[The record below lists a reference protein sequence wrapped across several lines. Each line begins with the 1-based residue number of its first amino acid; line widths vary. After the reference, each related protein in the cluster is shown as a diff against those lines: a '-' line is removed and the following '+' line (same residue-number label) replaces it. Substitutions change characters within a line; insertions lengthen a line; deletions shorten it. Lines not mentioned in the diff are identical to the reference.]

1 MATTLTPLA
10 PPPDMN
16 AQAVQ
21 PVNLPGQPFAVAKP
35 EPIVVQKTVT
45 PTPEDRFNQA
55 VTAKD
60 PQALINLAKDSPEV
74 APVAVEAA
82 KTITKNVAQFNDVT
96 KGIKVGTPEGNIALA
111 NKFQVL
117 NDPKEAKKY
126 GYTTIADNPRW
137 GDALM
142 YFAAGDKATAMKQIM
157 GGAVSTKIEYSTK
170 TGEAIVKKVND
181 LGEPVAIYDS
191 KGNPMPFDE
200 YLTKHNGSLSQ
211 YNETLGGIKQKQQLE
226 SNIQQNQKAIDRN
239 NAWEQRLAADQPA
252 YVAKRQAWEALYDS
266 GLTKEERA
274 EIASASSATLS
285 YARSLQDGVNAFD
298 QFSKGNA
305 TDLTASNRNALAAAL
320 KSAGEQSN
328 IPGLQLNAD
337 NTVTDS
343 NGKKYNANELKNV
356 MKNFNIGKQL
366 DLAYQQTQANLAESK
381 TIKKMSNDQFKLLQN
396 ALTIDQQIE
405 RDNSELTKGVGTP
418 SFLRMPSAAG
428 ITDQAARPIV
438 QALQGEFNAAAM
450 KEFQQ
455 WRKNEI
461 ARNEKIDPSYV
472 PQPNEL
478 EAAFTR
484 TDAYKG
490 LQRQFRDE
498 SARVLSRPYKEGA
511 PAGGGPG
518 FGTVGETEFKSMDK
532 GVPAPTSPV
541 AQGRKDIKESQT
553 ATDKQKILDQARK
566 NNPVK

>member
-1 MATTLTPLA
+1 MAETLTPLA
-10 PPPDMN
+10 PPPNM
-16 AQAVQ
+16 ASQAVQ
-21 PVNLPGQPFAVAKP
+21 PVNLPGQSFVPAAP
-35 EPIVVQKTVT
+35 EPIVVQKTLT
-45 PTPEDRFNQA
+45 PTSEDRYNQA
-55 VTAKD
+55 VAAKD
-60 PQALINLAKDSPEV
+60 PVALVNLAKDSPDT

-82 KTITKNVAQFNDVT
+82 KTITKNVAQFNEMT
-96 KGIKVGTPEGNIALA
+96 KGINPSTPDGRVALA

-157 GGAVSTKIEYSTK
+157 GGAVSTKIEYSK
-170 TGEAIVKKVND
+170 QTGEALVKKVND
-181 LGEPVAIYDS
+181 LGEPVAVYDS

-200 YLTKHNGSLSQ
+200 YLSKHGGSLSQ
-211 YNETLGGIKQKQQLE
+211 FNETLGGIKQKKMLE
-226 SNIQQNQKAIDRN
+226 SNLEENQKSIQRN
-239 NAWEQRLAADQPA
+239 NVWEQRLAADAPS

-274 EIASASSATLS
+274 EIASASGATLS
-285 YARSLQDGVNAFD
+285 FARSLQDGMNAFD

-305 TDLTASNRNALAAAL
+305 TDLTAQRREALGGAIR
-320 KSAGEQSN
+320 SAGEQSN
-328 IPGLQLNAD
+328 IPGLTLNAD

-366 DLAYQQTQANLAESK
+366 DIAYQQTQANLAESK
-381 TIKKMSNDQFKLLQN
+381 IVKKLTNDQLKLLQS
-396 ALTIDQQIE
+396 ALSIDQQIE
-405 RDNSELTKGVGTP
+405 RDNAELTKNVGTP
-418 SFLRMPSAAG
+418 SFLRMPSAAN

-498 SARVLSRPYKEGA
+498 SVRVLSRPYKEGA

-518 FGTVGETEFKSMDK
+518 FGTIGEEQFKSMDK
-532 GVPAPTSPV
+532 GVPAPASPV
-541 AQGRKDIKESQT
+541 AEGRKDIKE
-553 ATDKQKILDQARK
+553 ADKAEKRQKALDKAAK
-566 NNPVK
+566 NNPR

>member
-1 MATTLTPLA
+1 MAETLTPLA
-10 PPPDMN
+10 PPSNM
-16 AQAVQ
+16 ASQAVQ
-21 PVNLPGQPFAVAKP
+21 PVNLPGQPFAPAKP
-35 EPIVVQKTVT
+35 EPIVVQKTLT

-55 VTAKD
+55 VAAKD
-60 PQALINLAKDSPEV
+60 PVALVNLAKDSPET

-82 KTITKNVAQFNDVT
+82 KTITKNVTQFNDLT
-96 KGIKVGTPEGNIALA
+96 KGIKVGTSEGNIALA
-111 NKFQVL
+111 NKFQIL

-157 GGAVSTKIEYSTK
+157 GGAVSTKIEYSK
-170 TGEAIVKKVND
+170 QTGEALVKKVND
-181 LGEPVAIYDS
+181 LGEPLAVYDS
-191 KGNPMPFDE
+191 KGNPMPFDV
-200 YLTKHNGSLSQ
+200 YLSKHGGSLSQ
-211 YNETLGGIKQKQQLE
+211 YGETLGGIKAKQQLE
-226 SNIQQNQKAIDRN
+226 SNIKEDQKAFERN
-239 NAWEQRLAADQPA
+239 SAWEQRLAADAPA
-252 YVAKRQAWEALYDS
+252 YVAKRQAWEALFDS

-274 EIASASSATLS
+274 EIASASGATLS
-285 YARSLQDGVNAFD
+285 LARSFQDGMNAFD

-305 TDLTASNRNALAAAL
+305 TDLTAQNRQALGGAI
-320 KSAGEQSN
+320 KSAGDQAN
-328 IPGLQLNAD
+328 IPNLTLNAD

-366 DLAYQQTQANLAESK
+366 DIAYQQTQANLAESK
-381 TIKKMSNDQFKLLQN
+381 IVKKLTNDQFKLLQN
-396 ALTIDQQIE
+396 ALSIDQQIE
-405 RDNSELTKGVGTP
+405 RDNAELTKNVGTP
-418 SFLRMPSAAG
+418 SFLRMPSAAN

-438 QALQGEFNAAAM
+438 QALQGEFNAAAI

-461 ARNEKIDPSYV
+461 ARNEKIDSSYV
-472 PQPNEL
+472 PRPNEL

-484 TDAYKG
+484 TDAYKN

-511 PAGGGPG
+511 PASGGRG
-518 FGTVGETEFKSMDK
+518 FGTVGEEDFKSMDK
-532 GVPAPTSPV
+532 SVPAPASPV
-541 AQGRKDIKESQT
+541 AEGRKDIKEADK
-553 ATDKQKILDQARK
+553 ATKRQQALDKAAK
-566 NNPVK
+566 NNPR

>member
-1 MATTLTPLA
+1 MAETLTPLA
-10 PPPDMN
+10 PPSNM
-16 AQAVQ
+16 ASQAVQ
-21 PVNLPGQPFAVAKP
+21 PVNLPGQPFAPAKP
-35 EPIVVQKTVT
+35 EPIVVQKTLT

-60 PQALINLAKDSPEV
+60 PQALVNLAKDSPETAEV
-74 APVAVEAA
+74 AIEAA
-82 KTITKNVAQFNDVT
+82 KTITKNVAQYKELT
-96 KGIKVGTPEGNIALA
+96 KGIKPGTAEGNIALS
-111 NKFQVL
+111 NKFQLL

-142 YFAAGDKATAMKQIM
+142 YFAAGDNATAMKQIM
-157 GGAVSTKIEYSTK
+157 GGAVSTKIEYSK
-170 TGEAIVKKVND
+170 QTGEALVKKVNE
-181 LGEPVAIYDS
+181 LGEPLAVYDS
-191 KGNPMPFDE
+191 KGDPMPFDV
-200 YLTKHNGSLSQ
+200 YLSKHGGSLSQ
-211 YNETLGGIKQKQQLE
+211 YNETLGGIKAKQMLE
-226 SNIQQNQKAIDRN
+226 SNIKEDQKAFERN
-239 NAWEQRLAADQPA
+239 SAWEQRLAADQPA
-252 YVAKRQAWEALYDS
+252 YVAKREAWEALFDS
-266 GLTKEERA
+266 GLTKDERNQ
-274 EIASASSATLS
+274 IASASGATLS

-305 TDLTASNRNALAAAL
+305 KDLSAQDRRNIGAALAT
-320 KSAGEQSN
+320 AGEQAN
-328 IPGLQLNAD
+328 IPGLRLNAD
-337 NTVTDS
+337 NTVTDA
-343 NGKKYNANELKNV
+343 NNVKYNANELKNV

-366 DLAYQQTQANLAESK
+366 DIAYQQTQANLAESM
-381 TIKKMSNDQFKLLQN
+381 IGKKLNNDQFKLLQN
-396 ALTIDQQIE
+396 ALNIDRQIE
-405 RDNSELTKGVGTP
+405 RDNAELTKNVGTP
-418 SFLRMPSAAG
+418 SFLRMPSAAN

-438 QALQGEFNAAAM
+438 QALQGEFNAAAI

-455 WRKNEI
+455 WRTNEI
-461 ARNEKIDPSYV
+461 RRNEKIDSSYV
-472 PQPNEL
+472 PRPNEL

-484 TDAYKG
+484 TDAYKN

-541 AQGRKDIKESQT
+541 SQGRKDIKESEA
-553 ATDKQKILDQARK
+553 ATNKQKILDQTRK

>member
-1 MATTLTPLA
+1 MATPALPPLAPSPDLTPRPVAPVVVPPAPQPVVVEKTLTP
-10 PPPDMN
+10 
-16 AQAVQ
+16 
-21 PVNLPGQPFAVAKP
+21 
-35 EPIVVQKTVT
+35 TS
-45 PTPEDRFNQA
+45 EDRYNQA

-60 PQALINLAKDSPEV
+60 PQALVNLAKDSPET
-74 APVAVEAA
+74 APVAIEAA
-82 KTITKNVAQFNDVT
+82 KTITKNVAQFNEMT

-126 GYTTIADNPRW
+126 GYTTISDNPRW

-170 TGEAIVKKVND
+170 TGEAIVKKVNE

-191 KGNPMPFDE
+191 KGNALPFDE
-200 YLTKHNGSLSQ
+200 YLSKYGGSVSQ
-211 YNETLGGIKQKQQLE
+211 FGESLGGMKAKQQLE
-226 SNIQQNQKAIDRN
+226 SNIQENQKSIERN
-239 NAWEQRLAADQPA
+239 SAWEQRLAADAPA
-252 YVAKRQAWEALYDS
+252 YAAKREAWTALFDS

-305 TDLTASNRNALAAAL
+305 TDLSAQRREGLAAAL
-320 KSAGEQSN
+320 RSAGEQSN
-328 IPGLQLNAD
+328 IPGLTLNAD
-337 NTVTDS
+337 NSVTDA
-343 NGKKYNANELKNV
+343 NNKKYNANELKNV

-366 DLAYQQTQANLAESK
+366 DIAYQQTQANLAESK
-381 TIKKMSNDQFKLLQN
+381 IVKKLSNDQLKLLQS
-396 ALTIDQQIE
+396 ALSIDQQIE
-405 RDNSELTKGVGTP
+405 RDNSELTKSVGTP
-418 SFLRMPSAAG
+418 SFLRMPSAAN

-438 QALQGEFNAAAM
+438 QALQGEFNAAAI

-455 WRKNEI
+455 WRTNEI
-461 ARNEKIDPSYV
+461 RRNEKIDPSYV

-498 SARVLSRPYKEGA
+498 SARILSRPYKEGA

-518 FGTVGETEFKSMDK
+518 FGTVGEAEFKSMDK
-532 GVPAPTSPV
+532 GVPAPASPV
-541 AQGRKDIKESQT
+541 AQGRKDVNAAEKASKRQ
-553 ATDKQKILDQARK
+553 QILDKAAK
-566 NNPVK
+566 NNPR

>member
-1 MATTLTPLA
+1 MADTLTPLA
-10 PPPDMN
+10 PPPNM
-16 AQAVQ
+16 ASQGVQ
-21 PVNLPGQPFAVAKP
+21 PVTLPGKPFVTAAAQP
-35 EPIVVQKTVT
+35 VVVEKTVT

-60 PQALINLAKDSPEV
+60 PQALVNLAKDNPDT
-74 APVAVEAA
+74 APVAIEAA
-82 KTITKNVAQFNDVT
+82 KTITKNVTQFNDLT

-157 GGAVSTKIEYSTK
+157 GGAVQTKIEYSTK

-191 KGNPMPFDE
+191 KGNPMPYDE
-200 YLTKHNGSLSQ
+200 YLSKHNGSLSQ
-211 YNETLGGIKQKQQLE
+211 YGETLGGIKAKQELE
-226 SNIQQNQKAIDRN
+226 SNIKENQKAVDRN
-239 NAWEQRLAADQPA
+239 GAWEQRLAADAPA
-252 YVAKRQAWEALYDS
+252 YVAKRQAWEALFDS

-274 EIASASSATLS
+274 EIASASGATLS
-285 YARSLQDGVNAFD
+285 YARSLQDGMNAFD

-305 TDLTASNRNALAAAL
+305 TDLSAQRREALGGAIR
-320 KSAGEQSN
+320 SAGEQSN
-328 IPGLQLNAD
+328 IPGLTLNAD

-366 DLAYQQTQANLAESK
+366 DIAYQQTQANLAESK
-381 TIKKMSNDQFKLLQN
+381 IVKKLTNDQFKLLQS
-396 ALTIDQQIE
+396 ALSIDQQIE
-405 RDNSELTKGVGTP
+405 RDNAELTKNVGTP
-418 SFLRMPSAAG
+418 SFLRMPSAAN

-438 QALQGEFNAAAM
+438 QALQGEFNAAAI
-450 KEFQQ
+450 KEFQM
-455 WRKNEI
+455 WRENEM
-461 ARNEKIDPSYV
+461 ARNVKINPSYV
-472 PQPNEL
+472 PRPNEL

-484 TDAYKG
+484 TDAYKN

-518 FGTVGETEFKSMDK
+518 FGTIGEEQFKSMDK
-532 GVPAPTSPV
+532 GVPAPSSPV
-541 AQGRKDIKESQT
+541 AQGRKEIGE
-553 ATDKQKILDQARK
+553 ADKAAKRQQALDKAAK
-566 NNPVK
+566 NNPLK

>member
-1 MATTLTPLA
+1 MAETLTPLA
-10 PPPDMN
+10 PAPDL
-16 AQAVQ
+16 APRPVAPVQ
-21 PVNLPGQPFAVAKP
+21 VPQQTVAPV
-35 EPIVVQKTVT
+35 VVEKTIT

-82 KTITKNVAQFNDVT
+82 KTITKNVAQFNDMT
-96 KGIKVGTPEGNIALA
+96 KGINPATPDGRIALA

-126 GYTTIADNPRW
+126 GYTTISDNPRW

-157 GGAVSTKIEYSTK
+157 GGAVSTKIEYSNK

-181 LGEPVAIYDS
+181 LGEPLAIYDS

-200 YLTKHNGSLSQ
+200 YLSKHNGSVSQ

-226 SNIQQNQKAIDRN
+226 SNIQENQKSIQRN
-239 NAWEQRLAADQPA
+239 NAWEQRLASDQPA

-305 TDLTASNRNALAAAL
+305 SDLTASNRNALGAAL

-366 DLAYQQTQANLAESK
+366 DIAYQQTQANLAESK

-405 RDNSELTKGVGTP
+405 RDNAELTKGVGTP
-418 SFLRMPSAAG
+418 SFLRMPSAAN

-484 TDAYKG
+484 TEGYKK
-490 LQRQFRDE
+490 LQRDFRDE

-518 FGTVGETEFKSMDK
+518 FGTVGEAEFKSMDK

-541 AQGRKDIKESQT
+541 AQGRKDIKESQS
-553 ATDKQKILDQARK
+553 AADKQKILEQTRK

>member
-1 MATTLTPLA
+1 MATPALPPLA
-10 PPPDMN
+10 PSPDLTPRPVAPVVVPP
-16 AQAVQ
+16 APQ
-21 PVNLPGQPFAVAKP
+21 PV
-35 EPIVVQKTVT
+35 VVEKTLT

-60 PQALINLAKDSPEV
+60 SQALVNLAKDSPET
-74 APVAVEAA
+74 APVAIEAA
-82 KTITKNVAQFNDVT
+82 KTITKNVTQFNDLT
-96 KGIKVGTPEGNIALA
+96 KGVKVGTPEGNIALA
-111 NKFQVL
+111 NKFQIL

-170 TGEAIVKKVND
+170 TGEAIVKKVNE
-181 LGEPVAIYDS
+181 LGEPVAIYNS
-191 KGNPMPFDE
+191 KGDALPFDE
-200 YLTKHNGSLSQ
+200 YLSKHGGSVSQ
-211 YNETLGGIKQKQQLE
+211 FSESLGGMKAKQQLE
-226 SNIQQNQKAIDRN
+226 SNIQENQKSIERN
-239 NAWEQRLAADQPA
+239 SAWEQRLAADAPA
-252 YVAKRQAWEALYDS
+252 YAAKREAWTALFDS

-305 TDLTASNRNALAAAL
+305 TDLSAQRREGLAAAL
-320 KSAGEQSN
+320 RSAGEQSN
-328 IPGLQLNAD
+328 IPGLTLNAD
-337 NTVTDS
+337 NSVTDA
-343 NGKKYNANELKNV
+343 NNKKYNANELKNV

-366 DLAYQQTQANLAESK
+366 DIAYQQTQANLAESK
-381 TIKKMSNDQFKLLQN
+381 IVKKLSNDQLKLLQS
-396 ALTIDQQIE
+396 ALSIDQQIE
-405 RDNSELTKGVGTP
+405 RDNSELTKNVGTP
-418 SFLRMPSAAG
+418 SFLRMPSAAN

-438 QALQGEFNAAAM
+438 QALQGEFNAAVI

-455 WRKNEI
+455 WRTNEI
-461 ARNEKIDPSYV
+461 RRNEKIDPSYV

-498 SARVLSRPYKEGA
+498 SARILSRPYKEGA

-518 FGTVGETEFKSMDK
+518 FGTVGEAEFKSMDK
-532 GVPAPTSPV
+532 GVPAPASPV
-541 AQGRKDIKESQT
+541 AQGRKDVNAADK
-553 ATDKQKILDQARK
+553 ATKRQQILDKAAK
-566 NNPVK
+566 NNPR

>member
-1 MATTLTPLA
+1 MAEALTPLA
-10 PPPDMN
+10 PPQDM
-16 AQAVQ
+16 ASRAVQ
-21 PVNLPGQPFAVAKP
+21 PVTVPGQSFVPAAAQP
-35 EPIVVQKTVT
+35 VVVEKTVT

-60 PQALINLAKDSPEV
+60 PQALVNLAKDSPET
-74 APVAVEAA
+74 APAAIEAA
-82 KTITKNVAQFNDVT
+82 KTITKNVAQFKEVT
-96 KGIKVGTPEGNIALA
+96 KGIKPGTPEGNIALA
-111 NKFQVL
+111 NKFQLL

-142 YFAAGDKATAMKQIM
+142 YFAAGDNATAMKQIM
-157 GGAVSTKIEYSTK
+157 GGAVSTKIEYSK
-170 TGEAIVKKVND
+170 QTGEALVKKVND
-181 LGEPVAIYDS
+181 LGEPLAVYDS
-191 KGNPMPFDE
+191 KGNPMPFDV
-200 YLTKHNGSLSQ
+200 YLSKHGGSLSQ
-211 YNETLGGIKQKQQLE
+211 YSETLGGIKAKKQLE
-226 SNIQQNQKAIDRN
+226 SNLQENQKSIQRN
-239 NAWEQRLAADQPA
+239 NVWEQRLTADAPA
-252 YVAKRQAWEALYDS
+252 YAAKRQAWEALYDS

-305 TDLTASNRNALAAAL
+305 TDLTAQNRQALGGAL
-320 KSAGEQSN
+320 RSAGEQAN

-366 DLAYQQTQANLAESK
+366 DIAYQQTQANLAESK
-381 TIKKMSNDQFKLLQN
+381 TIKKMTNDQFKLLQN
-396 ALTIDQQIE
+396 ALSIDQQIE
-405 RDNSELTKGVGTP
+405 RDNSELVRNVGTP
-418 SFLRMPSAAG
+418 SFLRMPSAAS

-518 FGTVGETEFKSMDK
+518 FGTVGEEQFKSMDK
-532 GVPAPTSPV
+532 GVPAPASPV
-541 AQGRKDIKESQT
+541 TQGRKDIVES
-553 ATDKQKILDQARK
+553 DKAKKRQQALDRAAK
-566 NNPVK
+566 NNPLK

>member
-1 MATTLTPLA
+1 MAETLTPLA
-10 PPPDMN
+10 PPPNM
-16 AQAVQ
+16 ASQAVQ
-21 PVNLPGQPFAVAKP
+21 PVNLPGQPFVPAKP
-35 EPIVVQKTVT
+35 EPIVVQKTLT
-45 PTPEDRFNQA
+45 PTSEDRYNQA
-55 VTAKD
+55 VAAKD
-60 PQALINLAKDSPEV
+60 PVALVNLAKDSPDT

-82 KTITKNVAQFNDVT
+82 KTITKNVAQFNEMT
-96 KGIKVGTPEGNIALA
+96 KGINPSTPDGRVALA

-170 TGEAIVKKVND
+170 TGEAIVKKVNE

-191 KGNPMPFDE
+191 KGNALPFDE
-200 YLTKHNGSLSQ
+200 YLSKYGGSVSQ
-211 YNETLGGIKQKQQLE
+211 FSESLGGMKAKQQLE
-226 SNIQQNQKAIDRN
+226 SNIQENQKSIQRN
-239 NAWEQRLAADQPA
+239 SAWEQRLAADAPS
-252 YVAKRQAWEALYDS
+252 YVAKRQAWEALFDS

-274 EIASASSATLS
+274 EIASASGATLS
-285 YARSLQDGVNAFD
+285 YARSLQDGMNAFD

-305 TDLTASNRNALAAAL
+305 TDLTAQNRQALGGAIA
-320 KSAGEQSN
+320 SAGEQSN
-328 IPGLQLNAD
+328 IPGLRLNAD

-343 NGKKYNANELKNV
+343 SGKKYNANELKNV

-366 DLAYQQTQANLAESK
+366 DIAYQQTQANLAESK
-381 TIKKMSNDQFKLLQN
+381 IVKKLTNDQFKLLQS
-396 ALTIDQQIE
+396 ALSIDQQIE
-405 RDNSELTKGVGTP
+405 RDNAELTKNVGTP
-418 SFLRMPSAAG
+418 SFLRMPSAAN

-438 QALQGEFNAAAM
+438 QALQGEFNAAAI

-484 TDAYKG
+484 TDAYKN

-498 SARVLSRPYKEGA
+498 SSRILSRPYKEGA

-518 FGTVGETEFKSMDK
+518 FGTVGEEQFKSMEK
-532 GVPAPTSPV
+532 GVPAPASPV
-541 AQGRKDIKESQT
+541 AEGRKDIDAANKAEKRQK
-553 ATDKQKILDQARK
+553 ALDKAAK
-566 NNPVK
+566 NNPR